1 MKKIS
6 ILSLHLGYGGIERC
20 VVSLANSL
28 SNRYKVEIASVYQLY
43 DESAF
48 DINKRVDV
56 RYLNPGLKPNHE
68 SLRESFRQ
76 KNLIKIIREGTFSYK
91 VLKKRR
97 KSIIQYIKESDS
109 DVIIST
115 RDIFNYWLSD
125 YGRDGV
131 IKIGWEHNHFHGNNK
146 YANNIVNSAKKL
158 DYLVLV
164 SKELEEFYKK
174 KLLHSSCMC
183 VYIPNSI
190 EKIPKNVSDL
200 KEKRIVSVGR
210 LSKEKGYLDLLRV
223 FNTVFSKHPDW
234 KLDIIGDGV
243 ERESLEEYIDSHHLN
258 SCVTLHGYQNR
269 DYIDSILHQ
278 SSIYLMTSFTESFG
292 IVLIEAMSHG
302 LPCISFD
309 SAEGAREIITSG
321 ENGYLIKNRNID
333 SMAMMTEKL
342 IIDRKLRIK
351 IGKKARESIQKYSSD
366 VLTEEWITLIEES
379 GKYE

>member
-28 SNRYKVEIASVYQLY
+28 CTRYKVEIASVYQLY
-43 DESAF
+43 EKSAF
-48 DINKRVDV
+48 SIDERVHV
-56 RYLNPGLKPNHE
+56 LYLNPGLKPNHD
-68 SLRESFRQ
+68 SLRDSIHN
-76 KNLIKIIREGTFSYK
+76 KNILKIIKEGSFSYK

-97 KSIIQYIKESDS
+97 KSVIQYIKECDS

-125 YGRDGV
+125 YAKDGV
-131 IKIGWEHNHFHGNNK
+131 LKIGWEHNHFHGNYK
-146 YANNIVNSAKKL
+146 YATNIVNSAKKL

-164 SKELEEFYKK
+164 SKDLENFYKK
-174 KLLHSSCMC
+174 KLIHSSCMC
-183 VYIPNSI
+183 VFIPNSI
-190 EKIPKNVSDL
+190 EKIPDTVSNL
-200 KEKRIVSVGR
+200 VEKRMVSVGR
-210 LSKEKGYLDLLRV
+210 LSPEKGYLDLLKV
-223 FNTVFSKHPDW
+223 FRIVHSKHVDW

-243 ERESLEEYIDSHHLN
+243 EKKLLEDYIHDYHLDS
-258 SCVTLHGYQNR
+258 SVTLHGYQNR
-269 DYIDSILHQ
+269 DYILHK
-278 SSIYLMTSFTESFG
+278 SSIYLMTSHTESFG

-309 SAEGAREIITSG
+309 SAEGACEIITSG

-333 SMAMMTEKL
+333 SMAQMIDKL
-342 IIDRKLRIK
+342 ILDRKLRLK
-351 IGKKARESIQKYSSD
+351 IGKNARQSIQKYSSN
-366 VLTEEWITLIEES
+366 VLLDEWITLIEES